1 MIGQSISHYRIVE
14 KLGGGGMGIVYKAED
29 LKLGRHV
36 ALKFLPDE
44 LAHDAQALSRF
55 QREAKAAS
63 SLNHANICTIYEIDE
78 ADGRTFIAM
87 ELLEGQTLRHRIA
100 GKPLEIEAVL
110 DLGIEIASALDAAHA
125 KGIVHRDIKPANIFV
140 TNGGQAKVLDFGLAK
155 VSLKPQSV
163 ALSAATVESEE
174 LLTSPGSALGTV
186 AYMSPEQVR
195 GKELDART
203 DLFSFGAVLY
213 EMCTGTLPFRGDT
226 SALIFNAILEH
237 APVPP
242 IRLNPNLPSKL
253 EDIINRALEKD
264 RELRYQSAKE
274 MRSELLRLKR
284 DTDSGRI
291 PSSGSRTVQEVSVEP
306 ATRSVAAVQPS
317 TGLARKP
324 YIVLA
329 VCCAVLAA
337 TFVAYHFWS
346 RSNAPSGPAT
356 ITQISQWNKP
366 MEDARLS
373 PDGHAVT
380 FVSAVGGVAQ
390 VFLMLT
396 SGGEPLQLTNDEGQ
410 KHVNSFS
417 ADGKEIY
424 YAKSLGRDEVW
435 AVPALGGS
443 PRRVVSGFY
452 AVPSPDGAFI
462 YYAKSDSAGIFR
474 AEKSG
479 MNEELVYKPES
490 SVQRF
495 IPLLVFPGS
504 NDLLALRF
512 SAGSAGNKSNRY
524 RINVTSH
531 QAVDLGEVSGD
542 PSGDVWGEPG
552 NTVLLSRTAN
562 GLRNLW
568 SYNLKDRNLTQITS
582 GTGPDYSPMPDP
594 GGKGIYFVNG
604 QSSVS
609 LTAYHVQSKQSTDI
623 ASDNAT
629 NPTISPDGKRVMYCT
644 LLRGKRHEL
653 WVADIDG
660 GNKLKLA
667 TGENLSTGWWAPDN
681 FHLTFVDFEGAS
693 TGSKAYIVAAD
704 GSGLRE
710 VPRTESLLRWT
721 AWGQWSP
728 DQKILYLSVREKA
741 GSISTVWKWNMDSSN
756 PEKFAGECGEIY
768 DIDPSGQYLLCSVFS
783 GEKIGISEVS
793 ISERKCIPLLPGVA
807 TTDVYFARDGKSFLY
822 AIASR
827 GEVTIYRQ
835 LWKDGKTIGAPQ
847 IAVKL
852 PFSFPEFYAGTAY
865 DLSRDLSTI
874 VYSRPSGH
882 ADLYFLNQK

>member
-1 MIGQSISHYRIVE
+1 
-14 KLGGGGMGIVYKAED
+14 MGVVYKAED
-29 LKLGRHV
+29 TELGRFV
-36 ALKFLPDE
+36 ALKFLPD
-44 LAHDAQALSRF
+44 DVSRDPQALERF
-55 QREAKAAS
+55 RREARAAS
-63 SLNHANICTIYEIDE
+63 ALNHPNICTIYDIGKSGEQS
-78 ADGRTFIAM
+78 FIAM
-87 ELLEGQTLRHRIA
+87 EFLEGITLKNRIA
-100 GKPLEIEAVL
+100 GKPVETDIL
-110 DLGIEIASALDAAHA
+110 LGLAIEIADALDAAHS

-140 TNGGQAKVLDFGLAK
+140 TERGHAKVLDFGLAK
-155 VSLKPQSV
+155 VATAGSSSSQIG
-163 ALSAATVESEE
+163 SANTVSGTIDEPH
-174 LLTSPGSALGTV
+174 LTSPGTAVGTI
-186 AYMSPEQVR
+186 AYMSPEQAK
-195 GKELDART
+195 GQELDART

-213 EMCTGTLPFRGDT
+213 EMATGTLPFRGDT
-226 SALIFNAILEH
+226 SALIFNAILER
-237 APVPP
+237 APVSP
-242 IRLNPNLPSKL
+242 IRLNLSLPPKL

-284 DTDSGRI
+284 DTDSGRTAA
-291 PSSGSRTVQEVSVEP
+291 SGIRTVQEVPQEP
-306 ATRSVAAVQPS
+306 ATGSVAALQPPVS
-317 TGLARKP
+317 SAAKRYLFLAAGVV
-324 YIVLA
+324 VLA
-329 VCCAVLAA
+329 TAFA
-337 TFVAYHFWS
+337 AYHFWS
-346 RSNAPSGPAT
+346 RSNAPSGPAK
-356 ITQISQWNKP
+356 ITQVSQWNKP
-366 MEDARLS
+366 MEEARLS
-373 PDGHAVT
+373 PDGHAVA
-380 FVSAVGGVAQ
+380 FVSPVGGVAQ

-410 KHVNSFS
+410 KTVNGFS
-417 ADGKEIY
+417 ADGKELY
-424 YAKSLGRDEVW
+424 YTKSLGRDEVW

-443 PRRVVSGFY
+443 PRRVVSGLH

-462 YYAKSDSAGIFR
+462 YFAKSDSPDIFR
-474 AEKSG
+474 SNQSG
-479 MNEELVYKPES
+479 MNEERVYRPES
-490 SVQRF
+490 TGMSF

-504 NDLLALRF
+504 NDLLALRW
-512 SAGSAGNKSNRY
+512 SADRKSSLD

-531 QAVDLGEVSGD
+531 QAVDLGEVSGE
-542 PSGDVWGEPG
+542 PSGATWAEPG
-552 NTVLLSRTAN
+552 NTVLLSRTVN

-582 GTGPDYSPMPDP
+582 GTGPDYSPMPGP

-609 LTAYHVQSKQSTDI
+609 LTVYHVQSKQSTDI

-660 GNKLKLA
+660 SNKLKLA

-681 FHLTFVDFEGAS
+681 FHLTFVDFEGAG

-710 VPRTESLLRWT
+710 VPQTENVLQWT
-721 AWGQWSP
+721 AWGQWSL
-728 DQKILYLSVREKA
+728 DQKILYLSVREK

-756 PEKFAGECGEIY
+756 PEKFSGECGELY
-768 DIDPSGQYLLCSVFS
+768 DTDPGGQYMLVSVYE
-783 GEKIGISEVS
+783 GEKIGINEVS
-793 ISERKCIPLLPGVA
+793 IPDRKCISLIPGVA
-807 TTDVYFARDGKSFLY
+807 TTDVYFARDGKAILY

-835 LWKDGKTIGAPQ
+835 LWKDGKTIGTPQ
-847 IAVKL
+847 VASKL
-852 PFSFPEFYAGTAY
+852 PFSFPEFIAGTAY

-882 ADLYFLNQK
+882 ADLYFLSQK